1 MLRWEMACC
10 VEMRILITTRESELH
25 GCCLL
30 GARGEAERTDKQVLC
45 CANQPAATIN
55 CSTPNNPRSTV
66 LCSSSFPL
74 ASAINQTDMST
85 TAIIQ
90 GAKIPMAAL
99 DGFLRAN
106 GLIETAGYPPL
117 YGHGLDDESK
127 LLRAKMAERSGDS
140 NNRIRLFI
148 PYRMGRKKSAFAY
161 VAYDWIF
168 VYGQR
173 KLRLAE
179 ELPDAAP
186 EGFSELRDEIM
197 GFGAKGGEGQEQQP
211 KDE

>member
-1 MLRWEMACC
+1 
-10 VEMRILITTRESELH
+10 
-25 GCCLL
+25 
-30 GARGEAERTDKQVLC
+30 
-45 CANQPAATIN
+45 
-55 CSTPNNPRSTV
+55 
-66 LCSSSFPL
+66 
-74 ASAINQTDMST
+74 MST
-85 TAIIQ
+85 TAIVR
-90 GAKIPMAAL
+90 GAKIPIAAL

-106 GLIETAGYPPL
+106 GLIETAGYPPI
-117 YGHGLDDESK
+117 YGDGLDNESK
-127 LLRAKMAERSGDS
+127 LLRAKMAKSSGDS

-186 EGFSELRDEIM
+186 KGFSDLRDEIM

-211 KDE
+211 QDEEDDLTSLFVIINDEQSFCFREPFVQEASHATSPPQPGRSGSS